1 MTLQER
7 ISRQISQL
15 RGTEHHKHDCV
26 CVCCTRD
33 WYSDESWPILFRELP
48 KGSRLY
54 QPQENSEPCAWK
66 LCACMADGQFRGC
79 HPGDSPGEVVSK
91 AWLAFALAKDLLP
104 DIEKIRAILAS
115 PSSGSVN

>member
-1 MTLQER
+1 
-7 ISRQISQL
+7 
-15 RGTEHHKHDCV
+15 
-26 CVCCTRD
+26 
-33 WYSDESWPILFRELP
+33 
-48 KGSRLY
+48 
-54 QPQENSEPCAWK
+54 
-66 LCACMADGQFRGC
+66 MADGQFRGC